1 MQTITVPST
10 CPSCGS
16 KLELSFPLLYCRNPS
31 CGDQSSK
38 KIEHFAKTLKIKG
51 LGPAAINS
59 LVLESINDI
68 YAISEYEIVNLLG
81 SQKLGEKLFTE
92 IENSVKA
99 PLNILLAAFSIRL
112 IGKTASEKLSAVC
125 ESIHDINEDSCA
137 DAGLGPKATESLIE
151 WIEEEY
157 PLLELPHSFAFD
169 RPVRHVENAGVVCI
183 SGKLKSFK
191 TKAQATEALEQHGY
205 TVKSSVTKDVT
216 ILVNESGVESQKTIK
231 ARESGV
237 TIVENLLTFLGETNG
252 IA

>member
-1 MQTITVPST
+1 MQTIAIPDI

-31 CGDQSSK
+31 CGEQTSK

-51 LGPAAINS
+51 LGPATIES

-68 YAISEYEIVNLLG
+68 YALSEFDLVERLE
-81 SQKLGEKLFTE
+81 SQKLGQKLFLE
-92 IENSVKA
+92 IENSKKA

-137 DAGLGPKATESLIE
+137 DAGLGPMATESLLE
-151 WIEEEY
+151 WLEEEY
-157 PLLELPHSFAFD
+157 PLLELPHSFSFD
-169 RPVRHVENAGVVCI
+169 KPVSRTNVGVVCI
-183 SGKLKSFK
+183 SGKLNSFG
-191 TKAQATEALEQHGY
+191 TKAQATQALEQHGY

-216 ILVNESGVESQKTIK
+216 ILVNESGIESQKTTK

-237 TIVENLLTFLGETNG
+237 TIVENLLDFLGEMNG

>member
-1 MQTITVPST
+1 MQTITAPDT
-10 CPSCGS
+10 CPSCGHT
-16 KLELSFPLLYCRNPS
+16 LEWENQLLYCRNTL

-51 LGPAAINS
+51 LGPAAIES

-68 YAISEYEIVNLLG
+68 YAISEYEIINLLA
-81 SQKLGEKLFTE
+81 SQKLGEKLYLE
-92 IENSVKA
+92 IENSIKA

-112 IGKTASEKLSAVC
+112 IGKTASEKLSTVC

-137 DAGLGPKATESLIE
+137 KAGLGPKATESLLE

-157 PLLELPHSFAFD
+157 PLLELPHSFAFES
-169 RPVRHVENAGVVCI
+169 PKVRTGGVVCI

-191 TKAQATEALEQHGY
+191 TKAQATEALEQNGY

-216 ILVNESGVESQKTIK
+216 ILINESGVESQKTIK

>member
-1 MQTITVPST
+1 MQTITAPST

-51 LGPAAINS
+51 LGPATIDS

-68 YAISEYEIVNLLG
+68 YAISEYEIVDLLG

-137 DAGLGPKATESLIE
+137 EAGLGPKATESLLE

-169 RPVRHVENAGVVCI
+169 KPVSRTNVGVVCI
-183 SGKLKSFK
+183 SGKLKSFG
-191 TKAQATEALEQHGY
+191 TKAQATETLEQHGY

-216 ILVNESGVESQKTIK
+216 ILVNESGVESQKTTK

-237 TIVENLLTFLGETNG
+237 TIVENLLDFLGETNG

>member
-68 YAISEYEIVNLLG
+68 YAITKHEIIDLLG

-92 IENSVKA
+92 IENSC
-99 PLNILLAAFSIRL
+99 LLYTSPSPRDRQ
-112 IGKTASEKLSAVC
+112 KSRMPSSA
-125 ESIHDINEDSCA
+125 
-137 DAGLGPKATESLIE
+137 
-151 WIEEEY
+151 
-157 PLLELPHSFAFD
+157 
-169 RPVRHVENAGVVCI
+169 
-183 SGKLKSFK
+183 
-191 TKAQATEALEQHGY
+191 
-205 TVKSSVTKDVT
+205 
-216 ILVNESGVESQKTIK
+216 
-231 ARESGV
+231 
-237 TIVENLLTFLGETNG
+237 
-252 IA
+252 

>member
-31 CGDQSSK
+31 CGDQSTK
-38 KIEHFAKTLKIKG
+38 KIEHVAKTLKIKG

-137 DAGLGPKATESLIE
+137 KAGLGPKATESLLG

-157 PLLELPHSFAFD
+157 PLLDLPHSFAFES
-169 RPVRHVENAGVVCI
+169 PKVRTGGVVCI

-216 ILVNESGVESQKTIK
+216 ILVNESGVESQKTTK

-237 TIVENLLTFLGETNG
+237 TIVENLLDFLGETNG

>member
-1 MQTITVPST
+1 MQTITAPST

-51 LGPAAINS
+51 LGPATIDS

-68 YAISEYEIVNLLG
+68 YAISEYEIVDLLG

-137 DAGLGPKATESLIE
+137 KAGLGPKATESLLG

-157 PLLELPHSFAFD
+157 PLLELPHSFAFES
-169 RPVRHVENAGVVCI
+169 PKVRAGGAVCI

-216 ILVNESGVESQKTIK
+216 ILVNESGVESQKTTK

-237 TIVENLLTFLGETNG
+237 TIVENLLDFLGETNG

>member
-1 MQTITVPST
+1 MQTITAPST

-68 YAISEYEIVNLLG
+68 YAITKHEIIDLLG

-137 DAGLGPKATESLIE
+137 EAGLGPKATESLLD

-157 PLLELPHSFAFD
+157 PLLELPHSFAFES
-169 RPVRHVENAGVVCI
+169 PKVRTGGVICI
-183 SGKLKSFK
+183 SGKLKSFG

-216 ILVNESGVESQKTIK
+216 ILVNESGVESQKTTK

-237 TIVENLLTFLGETNG
+237 TIVENLLDFLGETNG

>member
-1 MQTITVPST
+1 MQTITAPDK
-10 CPSCGS
+10 CPSCGHT
-16 KLELSFPLLYCRNPS
+16 LEWENQLLYCRNTL

-51 LGPAAINS
+51 LGPAAITS
-59 LVLESINDI
+59 LALESINDI

-92 IENSVKA
+92 IENSIKA

-137 DAGLGPKATESLIE
+137 KAGLGPKATESLLE
-151 WIEEEY
+151 WIDEEY
-157 PLLELPHSFAFD
+157 PLLDIPHSFAFES
-169 RPVRHVENAGVVCI
+169 PKVRTGGVVCI
-183 SGKLKSFK
+183 SGKLKSFG

-216 ILVNESGVESQKTIK
+216 ILVNESGVESQKTTK

>member
-1 MQTITVPST
+1 MQTITAPST

-81 SQKLGEKLFTE
+81 SQKLGEKLFIE
-92 IENSVKA
+92 IENSAKA

-137 DAGLGPKATESLIE
+137 EAGLGPKATESLLE

-157 PLLELPHSFAFD
+157 PLLELPHSFAFESPKI
-169 RPVRHVENAGVVCI
+169 RTGGVVCI

-191 TKAQATEALEQHGY
+191 TKAQATETLEQHGY

-216 ILVNESGVESQKTIK
+216 ILVNESGVESQKTTK

-237 TIVENLLTFLGETNG
+237 TIVENLLDFLGETNG

>member
-1 MQTITVPST
+1 MQTITAPDK
-10 CPSCGS
+10 CPSCGHT
-16 KLELSFPLLYCRNPS
+16 LEWENQLLYCRNTL

-68 YAISEYEIVNLLG
+68 YALTKHEIVDLLG
-81 SQKLGEKLFTE
+81 SQKLGEKLFIE
-92 IENSVKA
+92 IENSAKA

-137 DAGLGPKATESLIE
+137 EAGLGPKATESLLE

-157 PLLELPHSFAFD
+157 PLLELPHNFAFES
-169 RPVRHVENAGVVCI
+169 PKVRTGGVICI
-183 SGKLKSFK
+183 SGKLKSFG

-216 ILVNESGVESQKTIK
+216 ILVNESGVESQKTTK

-237 TIVENLLTFLGETNG
+237 TIVENLLDFLGETNG

>member
-1 MQTITVPST
+1 MQTITAPDK
-10 CPSCGS
+10 CPSCGHT
-16 KLELSFPLLYCRNPS
+16 LEWENQLLYCRNTL

-51 LGPAAINS
+51 LGPAAITS
-59 LVLESINDI
+59 LALESINDI
-68 YAISEYEIVNLLG
+68 YAVSEYEIVNLLG

-92 IENSVKA
+92 IENSIKA

-137 DAGLGPKATESLIE
+137 KAGLGPKATESLLQ

-157 PLLELPHSFAFD
+157 PLLDIPHSFAFES
-169 RPVRHVENAGVVCI
+169 PKVRTGGVVCI
-183 SGKLKSFK
+183 SGKLKSFG

-216 ILVNESGVESQKTIK
+216 ILVNESGVESQKTTK

-237 TIVENLLTFLGETNG
+237 TIVENLLDFLGETNG

>member
-1 MQTITVPST
+1 MQTIAIPDY
-10 CPSCGS
+10 CPSCSS

-51 LGPAAINS
+51 LGPVAIES
-59 LVLESINDI
+59 LALESINDI
-68 YAISEYEIVNLLG
+68 YAMSEYEIIDLLG

-92 IENSVKA
+92 IKNSVKA

-137 DAGLGPKATESLIE
+137 KAGLGPKATESLLD

-157 PLLELPHSFAFD
+157 PLLELPHSFAFES
-169 RPVRHVENAGVVCI
+169 PKVRTGGVVCI

-216 ILVNESGVESQKTIK
+216 ILVNESGVESQKTTK

-237 TIVENLLTFLGETNG
+237 TIVENLLDFLGETNG

>member
-1 MQTITVPST
+1 MQTIAIPEY
-10 CPSCGS
+10 CPSCSS

-31 CGDQSSK
+31 CGEQTSK

-51 LGPAAINS
+51 LGPATIES

-68 YAISEYEIVNLLG
+68 YALSEFDLVEGLE
-81 SQKLGEKLFTE
+81 SQKLGQKLFLE
-92 IENSVKA
+92 IENSKKA

-137 DAGLGPKATESLIE
+137 DAGLGPMATESLLG
-151 WIEEEY
+151 WLEEEY

-169 RPVRHVENAGVVCI
+169 KPVSRTNVGVVCI
-183 SGKLKSFK
+183 SGKLKSFR
-191 TKAQATEALEQHGY
+191 TKAQATKALEQHGY

-216 ILVNESGVESQKTIK
+216 ILVNESGIESQKTTK

-237 TIVENLLTFLGETNG
+237 TIVENILDFLGETNG

>member
-1 MQTITVPST
+1 MQTIAIPDI

-59 LVLESINDI
+59 LVLESISDI
-68 YAISEYEIVNLLG
+68 YALTKNEIIDLLG
-81 SQKLGEKLFTE
+81 SQKLGEKLFIE
-92 IENSVKA
+92 IENSAKA

-137 DAGLGPKATESLIE
+137 EAGLGPKATESLLE

-157 PLLELPHSFAFD
+157 PLLEIPHSFAFES
-169 RPVRHVENAGVVCI
+169 PKVRTGGVVCI

-191 TKAQATEALEQHGY
+191 TKAQATETLEQHGY

-216 ILVNESGVESQKTIK
+216 ILVNESGVESQKTTK

-237 TIVENLLTFLGETNG
+237 TIVENLLDFLGETNG

>member
-1 MQTITVPST
+1 M
-10 CPSCGS
+10 
-16 KLELSFPLLYCRNPS
+16 YCRKPS

-68 YAISEYEIVNLLG
+68 YAITKHEIIDLLG

-92 IENSVKA
+92 IENSTKA

-137 DAGLGPKATESLIE
+137 EAGLGPKATESLLD

-157 PLLELPHSFAFD
+157 PLLELPHSFAFES
-169 RPVRHVENAGVVCI
+169 PKVRTGGVICI
-183 SGKLKSFK
+183 SGKLKSFG

-216 ILVNESGVESQKTIK
+216 ILVNESGVESQKTTK

-237 TIVENLLTFLGETNG
+237 TIVENLLDFLGETNG

>member
-68 YAISEYEIVNLLG
+68 YAITKHEIIDLLE
-81 SQKLGEKLFTE
+81 SQKLGEKLFLE
-92 IENSVKA
+92 IENSIKA

-137 DAGLGPKATESLIE
+137 EAGLGPKATESLLD

-157 PLLELPHSFAFD
+157 PLLELPHSFAFES
-169 RPVRHVENAGVVCI
+169 PKVRTGGVICI
-183 SGKLKSFK
+183 SGKLKSFG

-216 ILVNESGVESQKTIK
+216 ILVNESGVESQKTTK

-237 TIVENLLTFLGETNG
+237 TIVENLLDFLGETNG

>member
-1 MQTITVPST
+1 MQTITAPST

-68 YAISEYEIVNLLG
+68 YALTKPEIIDLLG
-81 SQKLGEKLFTE
+81 SQKLGEKLFIE
-92 IENSVKA
+92 IENSAKA

-137 DAGLGPKATESLIE
+137 KAGLGPKATESLLQ
-151 WIEEEY
+151 WIKEEY
-157 PLLELPHSFAFD
+157 PLLELPHSFAFES
-169 RPVRHVENAGVVCI
+169 PKVRTGGVVCI

-216 ILVNESGVESQKTIK
+216 ILVNESGVESQKTTK

-237 TIVENLLTFLGETNG
+237 TIVENLLDFLGETNG

>member
-1 MQTITVPST
+1 VQTITAPDK
-10 CPSCGS
+10 CPSCGHT
-16 KLELSFPLLYCRNPS
+16 LEWENQLLYCRNTL

-51 LGPAAINS
+51 LGPAAITS
-59 LVLESINDI
+59 LALESINDI

-92 IENSVKA
+92 IENSIKA

-137 DAGLGPKATESLIE
+137 KAGLGPKATESLLE
-151 WIEEEY
+151 WIDEEY
-157 PLLELPHSFAFD
+157 PLLDIPHSFAFES
-169 RPVRHVENAGVVCI
+169 PKVRTGGVVCI
-183 SGKLKSFK
+183 SGKLKSFG

-216 ILVNESGVESQKTIK
+216 ILVNESGVESQKTTK

-237 TIVENLLTFLGETNG
+237 TIVENLLDFLGETNG

>member
-1 MQTITVPST
+1 MQTITAPDK
-10 CPSCGS
+10 CPSCGHT
-16 KLELSFPLLYCRNPS
+16 LEWENQLLYCRNTL

-51 LGPAAINS
+51 LGPAAITS
-59 LVLESINDI
+59 LALESINDI

-92 IENSVKA
+92 IENSIKA

-137 DAGLGPKATESLIE
+137 KAGLGPKATESLLE
-151 WIEEEY
+151 WIDEEY
-157 PLLELPHSFAFD
+157 PLLDIPHSFAFESP
-169 RPVRHVENAGVVCI
+169 RVRTGGVVCI

-216 ILVNESGVESQKTIK
+216 ILVNESGVESQKTTK

-237 TIVENLLTFLGETNG
+237 TIVENLLDFLGETNG

>member
-1 MQTITVPST
+1 MQTIAIPDI

-31 CGDQSSK
+31 CGEQTSK

-51 LGPAAINS
+51 LGPATIES

-68 YAISEYEIVNLLG
+68 YALSEFDLVERLE
-81 SQKLGEKLFTE
+81 SQKLGQKLFLE
-92 IENSVKA
+92 IENSKKA

-137 DAGLGPKATESLIE
+137 EAGLGPVATESLLT
-151 WIEEEY
+151 WIDEEY
-157 PLLELPHSFAFD
+157 PLLDLPHSFAFD
-169 RPVRHVENAGVVCI
+169 KPVIRTNVGVVCI

-191 TKAQATEALEQHGY
+191 TKAQATQALEQHGY

-216 ILVNESGVESQKTIK
+216 ILVNESGVESQKTTK

-237 TIVENLLTFLGETNG
+237 TIVENLLDFLGETNG

>member
-1 MQTITVPST
+1 MQTITAPST

-81 SQKLGEKLFTE
+81 SQKLGEKLFIE
-92 IENSVKA
+92 IQNSAKA

-137 DAGLGPKATESLIE
+137 KAGLGPKATESLLG

-157 PLLELPHSFAFD
+157 PLLDIPHSFAFESPKI
-169 RPVRHVENAGVVCI
+169 RTGGVVCI

-216 ILVNESGVESQKTIK
+216 ILVNESGVESQKTTK

-237 TIVENLLTFLGETNG
+237 TIVENLLDFLGETNG

>member
-1 MQTITVPST
+1 MQTITAPDK
-10 CPSCGS
+10 CPSCGHT
-16 KLELSFPLLYCRNPS
+16 LEWENQLLYCRNTL

-51 LGPAAINS
+51 LGPAAITS
-59 LVLESINDI
+59 LALESINEI

-92 IENSVKA
+92 IENSIKA

-137 DAGLGPKATESLIE
+137 KAGLGPKATESLLE

-157 PLLELPHSFAFD
+157 PLLHDMPHSFAFES
-169 RPVRHVENAGVVCI
+169 PKVRTGGVVCI

-191 TKAQATEALEQHGY
+191 TKAQATEALEQNGY

-216 ILVNESGVESQKTIK
+216 ILVNESGVESQKTTK

-237 TIVENLLTFLGETNG
+237 TIVENLLDFLGEMNG

>member
-1 MQTITVPST
+1 MTTIQPPSN
-10 CPSCGS
+10 CPSCDSWLEEVNNLFYCKNELCGE
-16 KLELSFPLLYCRNPS
+16 KL
-31 CGDQSSK
+31 QK
-38 KIEHFAKTLKIKG
+38 QIEHFAKTLKIKG
-51 LGPAAINS
+51 LGPAAITS
-59 LVLESINDI
+59 LALESINDI

-137 DAGLGPKATESLIE
+137 KAGLGPKATESLLE

-169 RPVRHVENAGVVCI
+169 KPVIRTNVGVVCI
-183 SGKLKSFK
+183 SGKLKSFG

-216 ILVNESGVESQKTIK
+216 ILVNESGVESQKTTK

-237 TIVENLLTFLGETNG
+237 TIVENLLDFLGETNG

>member
-1 MQTITVPST
+1 MQTITAPDK
-10 CPSCGS
+10 CPSCGHT
-16 KLELSFPLLYCRNPS
+16 LEWENQLLYCRNTL

-51 LGPAAINS
+51 LGPAAITS
-59 LVLESINDI
+59 LALESINDI

-92 IENSVKA
+92 IENSIKA

-137 DAGLGPKATESLIE
+137 KAGLGPKATESLLQ

-157 PLLELPHSFAFD
+157 PLLDIPHSFAFES
-169 RPVRHVENAGVVCI
+169 PKVRTGGVVCI
-183 SGKLKSFK
+183 SGKLKSFG

-216 ILVNESGVESQKTIK
+216 ILINESGVESQKTIK

>member
-1 MQTITVPST
+1 MQTITPPNT
-10 CPSCGS
+10 CPSCGHS
-16 KLELSFPLLYCRNPS
+16 LEWENQLLYCRNPA

-38 KIEHFAKTLKIKG
+38 KIEHFGKTLKIKG
-51 LGPAAINS
+51 LGPATIES

-68 YAISEYEIVNLLG
+68 YALSEFELIEGLA
-81 SQKLGEKLFTE
+81 SQKLGKKLFLE
-92 IENSVKA
+92 IENSKKA

-137 DAGLGPKATESLIE
+137 EAGLGPKATESLLE
-151 WIEEEY
+151 WLEEEY
-157 PLLELPHSFAFD
+157 PLLDIPHSFAFD
-169 RPVRHVENAGVVCI
+169 KPVSRTSGGVVCI

-191 TKAQATEALEQHGY
+191 TKAQASQALEQNGY

-216 ILVNESGVESQKTIK
+216 ILINESGVESQKTQK
-231 ARESGV
+231 ARESGI
-237 TIVENLLTFLGETNG
+237 TIVENLLDFLGEKHG

>member
-1 MQTITVPST
+1 MQTITPPNT
-10 CPSCGS
+10 CPSCGHS
-16 KLELSFPLLYCRNPS
+16 LEWENQLLYCRNPA

-38 KIEHFAKTLKIKG
+38 KIEHFGKTLKIKG
-51 LGPAAINS
+51 LGPATIES

-68 YAISEYEIVNLLG
+68 YALSEFELIEGLA
-81 SQKLGEKLFTE
+81 SQKLGKKLFLE
-92 IENSVKA
+92 IENSKKA

-137 DAGLGPKATESLIE
+137 EAGLGPKATESLLD

-169 RPVRHVENAGVVCI
+169 SPKVRTGGVVCI
-183 SGKLKSFK
+183 SGKLKSFG

-216 ILVNESGVESQKTIK
+216 ILVNESGVESQKTTK

-237 TIVENLLTFLGETNG
+237 TIVENILDFLGETNG

>member
-1 MQTITVPST
+1 MQTITAPDK
-10 CPSCGS
+10 CPSCGHT
-16 KLELSFPLLYCRNPS
+16 LEWENQLLYCRNTL

-51 LGPAAINS
+51 LGPAAITS
-59 LVLESINDI
+59 LALESINDI

-92 IENSVKA
+92 IENSIKA

-125 ESIHDINEDSCA
+125 ESIHDINEDSCTK
-137 DAGLGPKATESLIE
+137 AGLGPKATESLLE
-151 WIEEEY
+151 WIDEEY
-157 PLLELPHSFAFD
+157 PLLDIPHSFAFES
-169 RPVRHVENAGVVCI
+169 PKVRTGGVVCI
-183 SGKLKSFK
+183 SGKLKSFG

-216 ILVNESGVESQKTIK
+216 ILVNESGVESQKTTK

-237 TIVENLLTFLGETNG
+237 TIVENLLDFLGEMNG

>member
-1 MQTITVPST
+1 VQTITAPDK
-10 CPSCGS
+10 CPSCGHT
-16 KLELSFPLLYCRNPS
+16 LEWENQLLYCRNTL

-51 LGPAAINS
+51 LGPAAITS
-59 LVLESINDI
+59 LALESINDI

-92 IENSVKA
+92 IENSIKA

-137 DAGLGPKATESLIE
+137 KAGLGPKATESLLE
-151 WIEEEY
+151 WIDEEY
-157 PLLELPHSFAFD
+157 PLLDIPHSFAFESP
-169 RPVRHVENAGVVCI
+169 RVRTGGVVCI

-216 ILVNESGVESQKTIK
+216 ILVNESGVESQKTTK

-237 TIVENLLTFLGETNG
+237 TIVENLLDFLGETNG

>member
-51 LGPAAINS
+51 LGPATINS
-59 LVLESINDI
+59 LVLESISDI
-68 YAISEYEIVNLLG
+68 YALTKNEIIDLLG
-81 SQKLGEKLFTE
+81 SQKLGEKLFIE
-92 IENSVKA
+92 IENSAKA

-137 DAGLGPKATESLIE
+137 EAGLGPKATESLLE

-157 PLLELPHSFAFD
+157 PLLELPHSFAFES
-169 RPVRHVENAGVVCI
+169 PKVRTGGVVCI

-191 TKAQATEALEQHGY
+191 TKAQATETLEQHGY

-216 ILVNESGVESQKTIK
+216 ILVNESGVESQKTTK

-237 TIVENLLTFLGETNG
+237 TIVENLLDFLGETNG

>member
-1 MQTITVPST
+1 MQTITPPNI
-10 CPSCGS
+10 CPSCGQS
-16 KLELSFPLLYCRNPS
+16 LEWENQLLYCRNTL

-59 LVLESINDI
+59 LFLESINDI
-68 YAISEYEIVNLLG
+68 YAISEYEIVDLLG
-81 SQKLGEKLFTE
+81 SQKLGQKLFTE

-112 IGKTASEKLSAVC
+112 IGKTASEKLSTVC

-137 DAGLGPKATESLIE
+137 KAGLGPKATESLLG

-157 PLLELPHSFAFD
+157 PLLELPHSFAFES
-169 RPVRHVENAGVVCI
+169 PKVRTGGVVCI

-216 ILVNESGVESQKTIK
+216 ILVNESGVESQKTTK

-237 TIVENLLTFLGETNG
+237 TIVENLLDFLGETNG

>member
-1 MQTITVPST
+1 MQTITPPNT
-10 CPSCGS
+10 CPSCGHS
-16 KLELSFPLLYCRNPS
+16 LEWENQLLYCRNPA

-38 KIEHFAKTLKIKG
+38 KIEHFGKTLKIKG
-51 LGPAAINS
+51 LGPATIES

-68 YAISEYEIVNLLG
+68 YALSEFELIEGLA
-81 SQKLGEKLFTE
+81 SQKLGKKLFLE
-92 IENSVKA
+92 IENSKKA

-137 DAGLGPKATESLIE
+137 EAGLGPKATESLLD

-157 PLLELPHSFAFD
+157 PLLELPHSFAFES
-169 RPVRHVENAGVVCI
+169 PKVRTGGVICI
-183 SGKLKSFK
+183 SGKLKSFR

-216 ILVNESGVESQKTIK
+216 ILVNESGVESQKTTK

-237 TIVENLLTFLGETNG
+237 TIVENLLDFLGETNG

>member
-1 MQTITVPST
+1 MQTITAPST
-10 CPSCGS
+10 CPSCGY
-16 KLELSFPLLYCRNPS
+16 KLELSFPLLYCRSSS

-51 LGPAAINS
+51 LGPAAISS

-137 DAGLGPKATESLIE
+137 KAGLGPKATESLLA

-157 PLLELPHSFAFD
+157 PLLELPHNFAFESPKA
-169 RPVRHVENAGVVCI
+169 RTGGVVCI

-191 TKAQATEALEQHGY
+191 TKAQATEALEQNGY

-216 ILVNESGVESQKTIK
+216 ILINESGVESQKTAK

-252 IA
+252 TA

>member
-1 MQTITVPST
+1 MQTITAPDK
-10 CPSCGS
+10 CPSCGHT
-16 KLELSFPLLYCRNPS
+16 LEWENQLLYCRNTL

-51 LGPAAINS
+51 LGPAAITS
-59 LVLESINDI
+59 LALESINDI

-92 IENSVKA
+92 IENSIKA

-137 DAGLGPKATESLIE
+137 KAGLGPKATESLLE
-151 WIEEEY
+151 WIDEEY
-157 PLLELPHSFAFD
+157 PLLDIPHSFAFES
-169 RPVRHVENAGVVCI
+169 PKVRTGGVVCI
-183 SGKLKSFK
+183 SGKLKSFG
-191 TKAQATEALEQHGY
+191 TKAQATKALEQHGY

-216 ILVNESGVESQKTIK
+216 ILVNESGVESQKTTK

-237 TIVENLLTFLGETNG
+237 TIVENLLDFLGETNG